1 MLKAYRVI
9 YRTIINGQNVGSD
22 TIMTICESSDAV
34 NRVTAVTWD
43 NVEKNKSMNFWLRF
57 TRKGRIICYNDGKH
71 FVDRTIKEWKTPNL
85 NIQLTI
91 EYEERKMSMRELMQY
106 RNADVAIQ
114 YMKER
119 GLEIKGK

>member
-57 TRKGRIICYNDGKH
+57 TRKGRIIYYNDGKH